1 MPFVCIF
8 ILYTFVCI
16 LFNLLSVLVKI
27 LVSSRVA
34 RIVSTSCFIHKMN
47 FKSFFKHQVKRI
59 YLEDMT
65 LDWMDLVGVSG
76 GAALFTPW
84 PAGTST
90 GRGWSHQLSE
100 VEISHHHAH
109 GDQCIQHPFDIR
121 SALVLPVGGTS

>member
-1 MPFVCIF
+1 
-8 ILYTFVCI
+8 
-16 LFNLLSVLVKI
+16 
-27 LVSSRVA
+27 
-34 RIVSTSCFIHKMN
+34 MN
-47 FKSFFKHQVKRI
+47 FKPCFKHEVKRL

-90 GRGWSHQLSE
+90 GDGHINSLT
-100 VEISHHHAH
+100 EISHHHAQ

>member
-1 MPFVCIF
+1 MPFGCIF

-34 RIVSTSCFIHKMN
+34 RIVSTSCFIHKIN
-47 FKSFFKHQVKRI
+47 FKHEVKRL

-100 VEISHHHAH
+100 VEISHHHAQ